1 MNVMNYSYL
10 GKSVFVGIDVHKE
23 KYVVVSICDGQI
35 VKRWTTIADS
45 QSFSAQLLKYF
56 NGAKIVSAYEAGF
69 SGFSLHRML
78 CSHGIENKVIH
89 AAGMSIEANNKVK
102 TDRRDAKKIAEE
114 LSIGRLQ
121 SIYIP
126 TLEEEQERSLS
137 RGREQA
143 VERRK
148 VISNQLKMKLY
159 YLGQPIPN
167 NKKITERVLKCI
179 DSLDFAS
186 EHKFVLGEFI
196 MAWREET
203 SRIQRFNE
211 ALSIQAEKDELEP
224 IYRSVPGIGEISAR
238 VLSNELGDM
247 SRFKNERQLFCWT
260 GLTPSEHSSG
270 EHVRKGRISRQGSAR
285 MRGLLVEAAWNA
297 IKKDP
302 TLKAYYYRI
311 ASRRGGKRAIV
322 AVARKLIGRIRSCLN
337 NKEQWRQIDLAA

>member
-1 MNVMNYSYL
+1 VKVLNNSYL

-23 KYVVVSICDGQI
+23 KYVVASICDGQI
-35 VKRWTTIADS
+35 VKRWTTVSDPQTLAC
-45 QSFSAQLLKYF
+45 QLNKYF
-56 NGAKIVSAYEAGF
+56 QGARVVSAYEAGF
-69 SGFSLHRML
+69 SGFSLHRVL
-78 CSHGIENKVIH
+78 CSNGIDNKVIH
-89 AAGMSIEANNKVK
+89 AAGIPIEANNKVK

-114 LSIGRLQ
+114 LAIGRLRC
-121 SIYIP
+121 IYIP
-126 TLEEEQERSLS
+126 TQAEEQNRSLS

-143 VERRK
+143 VNRRK
-148 VISNQLKMKLY
+148 VISNQLRMKLY

-167 NKKITERVLKCI
+167 NKKITERVLKWI

-186 EHKFVLGEFI
+186 EHKFVLNEMV

-203 SRIQRFNE
+203 KRIQRFNE
-211 ALSIQAEKDELEP
+211 ALIIQSEKDELEP
-224 IYRSVPGIGEISAR
+224 IYRSTPGIGEISAR

-260 GLTPSEHSSG
+260 GLTPSEYSSG
-270 EHVRKGRISRQGSAR
+270 ENVRKGHISRQGSAR

-302 TLKAYYYRI
+302 GLKTYYYRI

-322 AVARKLIGRIRSCLN
+322 AVARKLIGRIRYCLN
-337 NKEQWRQIDLAA
+337 NRVQWRQLDLAA